1 MTISAPSPTT
11 ASSPRPVSAS
21 PARAGATAVLAL
33 LCLAQ
38 FMVVL
43 DVSIVNV
50 ALPSIRHALGFSQT
64 ALQWVVNAYALTFA
78 GFLLLGGRL
87 GDLFGRRRVFLI
99 GLSAFTAS
107 SFLCG
112 VAPQEGVLIVA
123 RAVQGLSAALLSP
136 ATLSLLTTTFPEGPE
151 RTRAMGV
158 WSAMAAAGGVAGALI
173 SGVVTNYVSWRWI
186 FFINVPIGLL
196 ALAAARMVLAPDGS
210 TSERHRLDLF
220 GALIGTSGLVLVVY
234 GITQTAIYGWGSPRV
249 LVPIAAGLLAL
260 CAFVIV
266 ERRVAAEPILP
277 LGLFK
282 IRSLSASNA
291 AVFLV
296 SSSMFATWFFM
307 TLYLQNVLGYDALR
321 AGLAFVPSGL
331 AVIAGTQLSSRLVG
345 RVGMRVL
352 LLAGPLI
359 IAAGLLWFAQLPSR
373 GSYAGHVLGPSVVTM
388 LGFGM
393 AFVPLTMSAVA
404 GVPSN
409 EAGIASGVF
418 QTSRQVGGA
427 IGLAALA
434 TIAAARTKAVLAAG
448 PVTHD
453 AVRSALT
460 AGYTRAFV
468 LASVVT
474 SLAAVIGVLGAR
486 PASAASS
493 SRRDA
498 ICAVVGQLWHS
509 EHQEP
514 GASVQA

>member
-1 MTISAPSPTT
+1 MTVAEGRATLNRSRGVAACRPRG
-11 ASSPRPVSAS
+11 AS
-21 PARAGATAVLAL
+21 TAVLAL

-64 ALQWVVNAYALTFA
+64 SLQWVVNAYAVTFA

-87 GDLFGRRRVFLI
+87 GDLFGRRRLFVI

-107 SFLCG
+107 SLLCG
-112 VAPQEGVLIVA
+112 VASQEGVLIGA

-151 RTRAMGV
+151 RTRAMGA

-173 SGVVTNYVSWRWI
+173 SGVVTNYMSWRWI

-196 ALAAARMVLAPDGS
+196 ALAAARTVLAPDDPRR
-210 TSERHRLDLF
+210 ERHRLDLL
-220 GALIGTSGLVLVVY
+220 GALIGTSGLVLLVY
-234 GITQTAIYGWGSPRV
+234 GITQTASHGWSSPSV
-249 LVPIAAGLLAL
+249 LIPSVAGVLKL
-260 CAFVIV
+260 CAFAII
-266 ERRVAAEPILP
+266 EWRVAAEPLLP

-282 IRSLSASNA
+282 IRSLSAANA

-296 SSSMFATWFFM
+296 ASSMFATWFFM
-307 TLYLQNVLGYDALR
+307 TLYLQNVLGYDALK
-321 AGLAFVPSGL
+321 AGLAFLPSGF
-331 AVIAGTQLSSRLVG
+331 AVILGTQVSSRLIG
-345 RVGMRVL
+345 RVGTQVL

-359 IAAGLLWFAQLPSR
+359 VTAGLLWFSQLPAR
-373 GSYAGHVLGPSVVTM
+373 GSYAAHVLGPSVVTM

-404 GVPSN
+404 GVPSDQ
-409 EAGIASGVF
+409 AGIASGVF

-434 TIAAARTKAVLAAG
+434 TIAATRTKTALATG

-460 AGYTRAFV
+460 AGYTHAFV
-468 LASVVT
+468 F
-474 SLAAVIGVLGAR
+474 AAVVA
-486 PASAASS
+486 ASAAAIGLLTAPRASS
-493 SRRDA
+493 APGAHRHA
-498 ICAVVGQLWHS
+498 ICAALGQPWHS
-509 EHQEP
+509 DQPELD
-514 GASVQA
+514 ASGQAG

>member
-1 MTISAPSPTT
+1 MSTTSTAT
-11 ASSPRPVSAS
+11 ASRTREVSSSHTRAAS
-21 PARAGATAVLAL
+21 TAVLAL

-87 GDLFGRRRVFLI
+87 GDLFGRRRLFVI

-107 SFLCG
+107 SLLCG
-112 VAPQEGVLIVA
+112 VAPHEGVLIGA

-136 ATLSLLTTTFPEGPE
+136 ATLSLLTTTFPEGPQ
-151 RTRAMGV
+151 RTRAMGA

-173 SGVVTNYVSWRWI
+173 SGIVTNYVSWRWI

-196 ALAAARMVLAPDGS
+196 ALAAARTVLAADDRRR
-210 TSERHRLDLF
+210 ERHRLDLL
-220 GALIGTSGLVLVVY
+220 GALLGTSGLVLLVY
-234 GITQTAIYGWGSPRV
+234 GITQTATRSWGSPRV
-249 LVPIAAGLLAL
+249 LIPVAGGVLEL
-260 CAFVIV
+260 CAFVII
-266 ERRVAAEPILP
+266 ESRVATEPLLP

-282 IRSLSASNA
+282 IRSLSAANA

-296 SSSMFATWFFM
+296 TSSMFATWFFM
-307 TLYLQNVLGYDALR
+307 TLYLQNVLGYDALK
-321 AGLAFVPSGL
+321 AGLAFLPSGF
-331 AVIAGTQLSSRLVG
+331 AVIIGTQVSSHLSG
-345 RVGMRVL
+345 RVGPRVL
-352 LLAGPLI
+352 PLAGPVI

-373 GSYAGHVLGPSVVTM
+373 GSYAVHVLGPSVATM
-388 LGFGM
+388 LGFGI
-393 AFVPLTMSAVA
+393 AFVPLTMAAVA
-404 GVPSN
+404 GVPPDQ
-409 EAGIASGVF
+409 AGIASGIF

-434 TIAAARTKAVLAAG
+434 TIAATWTKATLAAS

-453 AVRSALT
+453 SVRSALT

-468 LASVVT
+468 IAAIVAAS
-474 SLAAVIGVLGAR
+474 AAVIGLLAA
-486 PASAASS
+486 PSASRAS
-493 SRRDA
+493 RWWRHA
-498 ICAVVGQLWHS
+498 ICALLGQPWHC
-509 EHQEP
+509 EQRELD
-514 GASVQA
+514 ASVQAR

>member
-1 MTISAPSPTT
+1 M
-11 ASSPRPVSAS
+11 
-21 PARAGATAVLAL
+21 
-33 LCLAQ
+33 AQ

-87 GDLFGRRRVFLI
+87 GDLFGRRRLFVI

-107 SFLCG
+107 SLLCG
-112 VAPQEGVLIVA
+112 VAPQEGVLIGA

-136 ATLSLLTTTFPEGPE
+136 ATLSLLTTTFPEGLQ

-173 SGVVTNYVSWRWI
+173 SGVITNYVSWRWI

-196 ALAAARMVLAPDGS
+196 ALAAVGQVLAADDPDR
-210 TSERHRLDLF
+210 ERPSLDLL
-220 GALIGTSGLVLVVY
+220 GALVSTSGLVLLVY
-234 GITQTAIYGWGSPRV
+234 GITQTATHGWGSSRV
-249 LVPIAAGLLAL
+249 LIPIAAGVLAL
-260 CAFVIV
+260 CGFVII

-282 IRSLSASNA
+282 LRSLSAANA
-291 AVFLV
+291 AAFLV
-296 SSSMFATWFFM
+296 ASSMFATWFFM
-307 TLYLQNVLGYDALR
+307 TLYLQNVLGYDALK
-321 AGLAFVPSGL
+321 AGLAFLPSGF
-331 AVIAGTQLSSRLVG
+331 AVIVGTQISSRVIA

-359 IAAGLLWFAQLPSR
+359 IAGGLLWFAQLPVR
-373 GSYAGHVLGPSVVTM
+373 GSYAAHVLGPSVVTM
-388 LGFGM
+388 MGFGV

-404 GVPSN
+404 GVPSDQ
-409 EAGIASGVF
+409 AGIASGIF

-434 TIAAARTKAVLAAG
+434 TTAATRTKALLAAG
-448 PVTHD
+448 PVTHV
-453 AVRSALT
+453 AVRTALT

-468 LASVVT
+468 FAAIVAAS
-474 SLAAVIGVLGAR
+474 AAVIGVVAAA
-486 PASAASS
+486 PASSPRSWWRHAISAVLGQPWQCE
-493 SRRDA
+493 RRELD
-498 ICAVVGQLWHS
+498 
-509 EHQEP
+509 
-514 GASVQA
+514 ASVPGR